1 MNRHVEF
8 RSDAEYALRCLGAK
22 PVKWEVAQRRH
33 FLLGS
38 FLEGV
43 SDGIKDFTDEFD
55 AGGLEFKVLGGGGRR
70 EDDFALDYD
79 GTSDAEVFG
88 EGELFEGERLVLRFV
103 LALLGGGAV
112 VVFGGITLE
121 VRLFAET
128 VQTAHPRTVVQ
139 INKDDGAAST
149 HADTTHPSVEAG
161 LFLGDDLGVLG
172 VEAGELDEG
181 VGGELACGRCG
192 GCAG

>member
-1 MNRHVEF
+1 M
-8 RSDAEYALRCLGAK
+8 
-22 PVKWEVAQRRH
+22 
-33 FLLGS
+33 
-38 FLEGV
+38 
-43 SDGIKDFTDEFD
+43 
-55 AGGLEFKVLGGGGRR
+55 
-70 EDDFALDYD
+70 DYD

-88 EGELFEGERLVLRFV
+88 KGELFEGERLVLRFV
-103 LALLGGGAV
+103 LALLGGAV

-128 VQTAHPRTVVQ
+128 VQTAHPRAVVQ

-192 GCAG
+192 GCTG